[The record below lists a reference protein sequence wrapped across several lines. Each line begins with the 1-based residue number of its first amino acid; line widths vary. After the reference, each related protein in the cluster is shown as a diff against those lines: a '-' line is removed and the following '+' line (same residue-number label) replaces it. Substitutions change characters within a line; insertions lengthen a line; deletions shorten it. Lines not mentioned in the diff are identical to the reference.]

1 MAETKSISSE
11 QKVWGAVAY
20 LSILSLVALAARK
33 KDDYIRFHANQGLLL
48 CVVSLASLILG
59 PIGMIVNIVVI
70 IAAIMGIIQSL
81 KGEQWE
87 LPAVA
92 GIAKALGDWVVKTFK
107 L

>member
-20 LSILSLVALAARK
+20 LWILSLVALAARK
-33 KDDYIRFHANQGLLL
+33 KDDYVRFHANQGLLL
-48 CVVSLASLILG
+48 FVVSVVSIILG
-59 PIGMIVNIVVI
+59 PIGMVVNIVI
-70 IAAIMGIIQSL
+70 LIAAVMGIIKSL
-81 KGEQWE
+81 QGERWP

-92 GIAKALGDWVVKTFK
+92 GIAKSLGDWLVKMVK